1 MKTVRATALGYHNG
15 SRVRPGTVFQV
26 ANEAR
31 ASWWEEVTPPA
42 PPAPEPRKTLKLE
55 PKATEQKSDLL

>member
-1 MKTVRATALGYHNG
+1 MKTVRATALGYYNG
-15 SRVRPGTVFQV
+15 SRVRPGAVFQV
-26 ANEAR
+26 DDKAK

-55 PKATEQKSDLL
+55 QKTSDLL

>member
-15 SRVRPGTVFQV
+15 TRVRPGTVFQV
-26 ANEAR
+26 ASEAK

-55 PKATEQKSDLL
+55 QKASDLL